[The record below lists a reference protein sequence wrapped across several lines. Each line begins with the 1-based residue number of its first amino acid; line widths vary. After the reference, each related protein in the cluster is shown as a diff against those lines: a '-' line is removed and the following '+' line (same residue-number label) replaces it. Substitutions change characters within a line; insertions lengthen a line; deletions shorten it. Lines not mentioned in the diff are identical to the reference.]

1 MELPMV
7 RTAERDRELV
17 ADLATKCPMLSK
29 AEVMRFSRLPTAHQ
43 ARLLGD
49 KIAMG
54 FVTHPARF

>member
-1 MELPMV
+1 MV

-17 ADLATKCPMLSK
+17 ADLATKCPMLGK

-49 KIAMG
+49 KIAVG

>member
-1 MELPMV
+1 MV

-49 KIAMG
+49 KIAVG